1 MSNQTTELPDKA
13 TVYEVDGEEVKLSP
27 NIIRNYLVRGNGTV
41 NDQEI
46 VMFLNLCRYQ
56 KLNPFLN
63 EAYLVKFGGDAQI
76 IVSKEAFMKRAE
88 GHPQYSGLQAGII
101 VERDGELVEIE
112 GAVKLKADA
121 LIGGWAKIYRED
133 RKQPTTVKIDVGEFG
148 KSQATWKSMPQNMIR
163 KSAIVNAMREA
174 FPERLG
180 AMYSEEEVET
190 APRDIT
196 ADVSN
201 EINKNANK
209 ETIDFVPENEPVEY
223 KNQRGEVI
231 SEEDEVPMSYEEVHG
246 TKKDEQAALFGSL
259 SDVTDESLNDIDPGY

>member
-1 MSNQTTELPDKA
+1 MYKMTSNNQIAELPDKA
-13 TVYEVDGEEVKLSP
+13 TVFEVDGEEVKLSP
-27 NIIRNYLVRGNGTV
+27 GIIRNYLVRGNGNVT
-41 NDQEI
+41 DQEV

-88 GHPQYSGLQAGII
+88 GHPQYNGLQAGII
-101 VERDGELVEIE
+101 VERDNQLVEIE
-112 GAVKLKADA
+112 GAVKLSNDV

-133 RKQPTTVKIDVGEFG
+133 RKQPITVKIDLKEFG

-163 KSAIVNAMREA
+163 KSAIVNALREA

-196 ADVSN
+196 ADVQHD
-201 EINKNANK
+201 INQHANK
-209 ETIDFVPENEPVEY
+209 EVLDFEEPEVVKADERMDEPRTDDKPEYAKEVERPG
-223 KNQRGEVI
+223 Q
-231 SEEDEVPMSYEEVHG
+231 D
-246 TKKDEQAALFGSL
+246 TLFNNL
-259 SDVTDESLNDIDPGY
+259 SAVTDDSLNDLDPGY